1 MRRMGVVLKVAVFGL
16 VFLALWGPQALS
28 LRRNGPVSRR
38 LPILLHRAFL
48 RLFGVRVRVMG
59 APPEGPALMVVNHAS
74 WLDIPVLASLTPL
87 SFVAK
92 REVAGWPVVGLFA
105 RLQRCIFLDRT
116 RRSATAAANARIAE
130 RLAEG
135 DAIVLFPEGT
145 SNDGNR
151 VLPFRSALLGAIE
164 DQGGGASILMQPM
177 AITYIGQHGLPMG
190 RQHRPLVAWY
200 GDLDFMPHI
209 RAFIERGAVDA
220 VVTYG
225 DPVPAD
231 RGMDRK
237 AMSKRLEGTVRELL
251 VTALRGRPMSVESAS

>member
-151 VLPFRSALLGAIE
+151 VLPFRSSLIGAALAETVGRKPVVQPVAIAYVRR
-164 DQGGGASILMQPM
+164 D
-177 AITYIGQHGLPMG
+177 GLPVT
-190 RQHRPLVAWY
+190 RADRPAIAWY
-200 GDLDFMPHI
+200 GDMDLAPHLA
-209 RAFIERGAVDA
+209 AFARRGPIDA
-220 VVTYG
+220 VVVWG
-225 DPVPAD
+225 EPIPVDA
-231 RGMDRK
+231 GSDRK
-237 AMSKRLEGTVRELL
+237 RLTAQAEAAVR
-251 VTALRGRPMSVESAS
+251 AARLRVGAG